1 MGGFDGGSCAGWWVV
16 VLRSSVKISMEKK
29 MTSRIAMSRASA
41 LLRSV
46 LWTPYGVS
54 SDALLVFLEGSLSIS
69 VTRCFGHTTDG
80 KEAGLDNNDNDRKCF
95 TSLTYFGFASCVV
108 SLHGNLQRMR
118 IEGFSLVQ
126 HVELF
131 YPSESMSLVL
141 QNSSR
146 YFSCSVYVF
155 ASPE

>member
-1 MGGFDGGSCAGWWVV
+1 MF
-16 VLRSSVKISMEKK
+16 
-29 MTSRIAMSRASA
+29 
-41 LLRSV
+41 
-46 LWTPYGVS
+46 S
-54 SDALLVFLEGSLSIS
+54 SDELLVIQDGSLSIS
-69 VTRCFGHTTDG
+69 VMRFFGHMKDE
-80 KEAGLDNNDNDRKCF
+80 KEVRLDNNDNDRKCS